1 MPWTTSS
8 PMDQKTQ
15 FIADYLRQSQSITE
29 LCSHYDISRKTA
41 YKWISRYHEAGLSGL
56 QDRSRKPLSC
66 PHQTESEL
74 VEALLEARRRHP
86 TWGAKKLLKLL
97 RKSDP
102 DRDWPA
108 RSTVCDL
115 LARHGLIK
123 QPRKRRRLGHP
134 GKPATVIAAPN
145 QVWCADFKG
154 QFKTRDGIYCYPLT
168 ITDGFSRYLLACQGL
183 LTTAVADAKSV
194 FTKVFREFGLPEHIR
209 TDNGVPFA
217 TISLAR
223 LSSLSAWWIRLGI
236 LPELIEPGK
245 PQQNGRHERMH
256 RTLKAETTRPPAANR
271 RAQQHKFNSFQEE
284 YNQLRPHEA
293 LELETPASRYEPS
306 RRPYPEKLPAL
317 EYPAHFETRYV
328 SYNGGMRWNS
338 DWVNVSLC
346 CAGEYVG
353 LEEIDNGIWN
363 VYFGPVKLGRLIEEQ
378 MRIEDAF
385 GQLCRHKKKL

>member
-1 MPWTTSS
+1 MPWSYSS

-15 FIADYLRQSQSITE
+15 FIADYLRQTLSITE
-29 LCSHYDISRKTA
+29 LCLHYGVSRKTA

-66 PHQTESEL
+66 PHQTEPEL

-86 TWGAKKLLKLL
+86 TWGAKILLKLL
-97 RKSDP
+97 RKGNPSC
-102 DRDWPA
+102 DWPA
-108 RSTVCDL
+108 RSTACDL
-115 LARHGLIK
+115 LARHRMIK
-123 QPRKRRRLGHP
+123 KPRQRRHLSHP
-134 GKPATVIAAPN
+134 GKPTSIIAAAN

-154 QFKTRDGIYCYPLT
+154 QFKTKDGIYCYPLT

-183 LTTAVADAKSV
+183 LSTTCADAKAI
-194 FTKVFREFGLPEHIR
+194 FTRVFREYGLPSLIR

-217 TISLAR
+217 TVSLAR
-223 LSSLSAWWIRLGI
+223 LSTLSAWWIRLGI

-245 PQQNGRHERMH
+245 PQQNGRHERIH

-271 RAQQHKFNSFQEE
+271 RAQQRRFNGFQEE
-284 YNQLRPHEA
+284 YNQVRPHEA
-293 LELETPASRYEPS
+293 INLETPASVYQPS
-306 RRPYPEKLPAL
+306 PRAYPEKLPRL

-328 SYNGGMRWNS
+328 SYNGGIRWNS
-338 DWVNVSLC
+338 EWVNVSLC

-353 LEEIDNGIWN
+353 LEEIDNGIWQ

-378 MRIEDAF
+378 MRIEDAS
-385 GQLCRHKKKL
+385 GQLWRHKQNL